1 MEWLKD
7 YWWLIIIV
15 LIGIFINTIKALN
28 KLSYKHYLEKK
39 KGIKPIPYSDDEMT
53 TGHLNLSKTSL
64 SIVENHYFD

>member
-28 KLSYKHYLEKK
+28 KLSYKDYLEKK
-39 KGIKPIPYSDDEMT
+39 KGIKPIPYSDNEYDDWPSQPKQ
-53 TGHLNLSKTSL
+53 N
-64 SIVENHYFD
+64 